1 MKALIRIFWL
11 SLLLGLAIPVQAAVD
26 VADVRF
32 DDHATVAGR
41 LLELN
46 GAGLRTRYLFKIY
59 TIGLYLPKK
68 TSSADVAISEPG
80 AKRLRFVMKRTVPAD
95 ELVEA
100 FEKALS
106 ANNSEAELA
115 ILDGRLD
122 QFKKLLLSLGKTNK
136 DSEFLLDYEPDV
148 GTHLTVDGEVKD
160 APIPGEDLFRA
171 LLRAWLGPRP
181 VQNDLKD
188 ALLWKLGK
196 AR

>member
-1 MKALIRIFWL
+1 
-11 SLLLGLAIPVQAAVD
+11 LAIPVQAAVD